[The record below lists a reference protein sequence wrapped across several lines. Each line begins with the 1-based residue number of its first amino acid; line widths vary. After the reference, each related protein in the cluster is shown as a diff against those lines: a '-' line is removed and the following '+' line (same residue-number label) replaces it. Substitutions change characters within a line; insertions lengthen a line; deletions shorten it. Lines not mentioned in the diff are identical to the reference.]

1 LAFTSQQTEVA
12 VPEIKRWGGSVE
24 AKSNKLTLVDE
35 KQ

>member
-12 VPEIKRWGGSVE
+12 VPEMKRWGGQ